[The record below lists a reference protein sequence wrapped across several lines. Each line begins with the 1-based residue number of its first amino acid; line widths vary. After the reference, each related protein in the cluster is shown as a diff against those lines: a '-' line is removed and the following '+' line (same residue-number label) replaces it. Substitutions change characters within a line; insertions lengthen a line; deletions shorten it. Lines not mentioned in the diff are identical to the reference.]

1 LFDLET
7 LHRLLGKWIEALA
20 ALVQMKEDFLAH
32 DGRPKS
38 GEVTGYSRYRLVVLL
53 ECKEFADLVR
63 GRVAWPS
70 AAIFAATLFCAYGKG
85 RCILGYENTRHTIR
99 ASSSATVILF
109 ASKRPK
115 GSLPSKADDEVTQRP
130 RQ

>member
-1 LFDLET
+1 
-7 LHRLLGKWIEALA
+7 
-20 ALVQMKEDFLAH
+20 
-32 DGRPKS
+32 
-38 GEVTGYSRYRLVVLL
+38 VTGYSRYRLVVLL
-53 ECKEFADLVR
+53 GCKEFADLVR

-70 AAIFAATLFCAYGKG
+70 AAIFAATLFCLWQGPLHPRVRKYA
-85 RCILGYENTRHTIR
+85 
-99 ASSSATVILF
+99 SSATVIFF

>member
-1 LFDLET
+1 LFDFET

-20 ALVQMKEDFLAH
+20 
-32 DGRPKS
+32 
-38 GEVTGYSRYRLVVLL
+38 RYRLVVLL
-53 ECKEFADLVR
+53 GCKEFADLVR

-99 ASSSATVILF
+99 ASS
-109 ASKRPK
+109 
-115 GSLPSKADDEVTQRP
+115 KAEQSR
-130 RQ
+130 